1 VVAHGELCRELID
14 AGKSAW
20 VAQGLLGTI
29 HGFQGKLASA
39 RRMLVASLATSE
51 PIGHYHMRI
60 DSIASL
66 AYVAGGRGRV
76 RRGGRAGAQAAR
88 ALGGLEDHHFAISGC
103 SGRRAS
109 SPATATAPART
120 CAPRR

>member
-1 VVAHGELCRELID
+1 
-14 AGKSAW
+14 AW

-51 PIGHYHMRI
+51 RIGHYHMRI

-66 AYVAGGRGRV
+66 AYVAAVEAAYDEAAEHV
-76 RRGGRAGAQAAR
+76 RKLLEHWDAS
-88 ALGGLEDHHFAISGC
+88 EDHHFVISGLQWA
-103 SGRRAS
+103 SGFLAGRGD
-109 SPATATAPART
+109 
-120 CAPRR
+120 